1 MRHLRSKHH
10 IPTVGPEGLSDVV
23 GRVVG
28 GQEDDR
34 RRDLVHLAEAPD
46 RERGLA
52 CLLQLLALCGH
63 DPGRYRAGGYGVDQD
78 APRGDLARERF
89 GEGYD
94 ASLARAVVGEQRST
108 GLTDLGCDVDDPT
121 STPLEHVRQDETTAQ
136 KRAAQV
142 HTEHPVPLLDRHL
155 LERSLTED
163 ARVVDQNV
171 DPPESLL
178 NRIDHAPYLVFP
190 CDVRAYEDPT
200 PTLALH
206 LSQYGRGR
214 LFGEQVG
221 HGHISAL
228 GGARDDVLGGS
239 CTHPTDAE
247 DRRVHRVQPAAD
259 ERLERDDGV
268 REGEYGV
275 VRTVGVGP
283 VAAGSLDDY
292 AQVVRGSVY
301 RASLD
306 ADRAPRDVRVDVRRH
321 DRARSLR
328 QSPFPHDKVRPRRVS
343 LFARL
348 KEGGEGLR

>member
-206 LSQYGRGR
+206 LSQYGRGL

-221 HGHISAL
+221 HGHIRAL
-228 GGARDDVLGGS
+228 SGERLHDGASYAARPTGDDGPLVIEPAYLALQVRSSPLGHPAGGRRSYRSLELGPTGGS
-239 CTHPTDAE
+239 YARLG
-247 DRRVHRVQPAAD
+247 RRVKGEGGD
-259 ERLERDDGV
+259 ER
-268 REGEYGV
+268 
-275 VRTVGVGP
+275 
-283 VAAGSLDDY
+283 
-292 AQVVRGSVY
+292 Q
-301 RASLD
+301 
-306 ADRAPRDVRVDVRRH
+306 
-321 DRARSLR
+321 
-328 QSPFPHDKVRPRRVS
+328 
-343 LFARL
+343 
-348 KEGGEGLR
+348 GLRPGDSTHRFACRQEPRVVERYSRGAWRALESHEQHERR